1 MKMNLCISKWML
13 MEHLVFCSI
22 NTDLFFSVY
31 INQLFEKM
39 YNVIFS
45 VLNENFLL
53 KKKYIAKN
61 TNTMKTH
68 DK

>member
-1 MKMNLCISKWML
+1 MKMNLCVSKWVL

-39 YNVIFS
+39 YNVIF
-45 VLNENFLL
+45 FLC
-53 KKKYIAKN
+53 
-61 TNTMKTH
+61 
-68 DK
+68 